1 LAFTTWAALKTQ
13 MEQDLA
19 NGQALTQSYTVDGTT
34 RTFRTF
40 DDWQKFYGFV
50 SSRAAQESAP
60 SVQTGRAYA
69 RPRGR
74 F

>member
-1 LAFTTWAALKTQ
+1 MAFTTWAALKTQ

-19 NGQALTQSYTVDGTT
+19 GGQTLTQSYTVDGTT

-40 DDWQKFYGFV
+40 EDWQKFYGFV
-50 SSRAAQESAP
+50 SAKAAQESAP
-60 SVQTGRAYA
+60 NVQAGRTYA

>member
-1 LAFTTWAALKTQ
+1 LPFTTWAALKTQ

-19 NGQALTQSYTVDGTT
+19 DGQFLTASYTVDGTV

-50 SSRAAQESAP
+50 SAKAAQEAAP
-60 SVQTGRAYA
+60 SVPMGRTYA